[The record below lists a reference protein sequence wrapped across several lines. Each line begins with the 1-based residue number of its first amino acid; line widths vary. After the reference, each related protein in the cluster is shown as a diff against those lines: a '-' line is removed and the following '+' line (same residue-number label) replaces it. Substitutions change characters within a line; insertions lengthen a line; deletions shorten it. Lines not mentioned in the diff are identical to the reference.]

1 MGLEVFAEGELFR
14 EAEFF
19 CYFLDG
25 ELRLGQQMFRL
36 ADCVGNNPP
45 HRRLPGVLRALRNA
59 GMATAVGCG
68 VIACCRGISGQ
79 KRTDKSG
86 FFIILAAL

>member
-59 GMATAVGCG
+59 GMATAAGCG
-68 VIACCRGISGQ
+68 VIVCCRGISGQ
-79 KRTDKSG
+79 MRTD
-86 FFIILAAL
+86 